1 MRLSNRVT
9 GLFLVGL
16 GAVAAYAGSRLPP
29 VPGQQVGPNV
39 FPVVIGAGLAICG
52 AMIALGVGQRFED
65 EAEAELAAHTDH
77 SPQEARPKSILY
89 GLRVLIPPA
98 LLFFYVF
105 VVDKIGF
112 IPTAA
117 TIVLIASLTLGA
129 SLRLAVP
136 LAALA
141 PIAVHLIFYKLLRVP
156 LPDGWLPLPWS

>member
-1 MRLSNRVT
+1 MRLSNRIT
-9 GLFLVGL
+9 GLFLVVL

-29 VPGQQVGPNV
+29 VPGQPVGPNV
-39 FPVVIGAGLAICG
+39 FPLVVGIGLAICG
-52 AMIALGVGQRFED
+52 AMIAVGIGQRFED

-77 SPQEARPKSILY
+77 SPDEGKPKSAFR

-98 LLFFYVF
+98 LLLFYVF

-117 TIVLIASLTLGA
+117 TIVLVASLTLGA
-129 SLRLAVP
+129 PLRLAVP

-141 PIAVHLIFYKLLRVP
+141 PVVVHLIFYKLLRVP
-156 LPDGWLPLPWS
+156 LPDGFLPMPWS

>member
-1 MRLSNRVT
+1 MRLSNRFT

-29 VPGQQVGPNV
+29 VPGQPVGPNV
-39 FPVVIGAGLAICG
+39 FPLVIGIGLALCG
-52 AMIALGVGQRFED
+52 AMIALGIGQRFED

-77 SPQEARPKSILY
+77 SPEETRPKSIFW
-89 GLRVLIPPA
+89 GLRALIPPA
-98 LLFFYVF
+98 LLLFYVMA
-105 VVDKIGF
+105 VDKIGF

-117 TIVLIASLTLGA
+117 TIVLIAALALGA

-141 PIAVHLIFYKLLRVP
+141 PVAVHLIFYKLLRVP
-156 LPDGWLPLPWS
+156 LPDGFLPMPWS

>member
-1 MRLSNRVT
+1 MRLSNRIT

-16 GAVAAYAGSRLPP
+16 GGVAAYAGSRLPP

-39 FPVVIGAGLAICG
+39 FPLVIGIGLAACG
-52 AMIALGVGQRFED
+52 AMIALGIGQRFED

-77 SPQEARPKSILY
+77 SPEEARPKSIFY

-98 LLFFYVF
+98 LLLLYVF

-117 TIVLIASLTLGA
+117 TIVLIASLALGA
-129 SLRLAVP
+129 SLRLALP

-141 PIAVHLIFYKLLRVP
+141 PVAVHLIFYKLLRVP
-156 LPDGWLPLPWS
+156 LPDGFLPMPWS